1 MWVPWWLM
9 RAKIA
14 AFVLCSASVAGA
26 LVLVRVPEARG
37 DGKPSQ
43 TAAKDGGSSSVGADK
58 YDPQNRTHISLFMET
73 CTQGNAKFMARDFP
87 GAIEIYRKAIALQPT
102 NPLGHYLLGEAQSA
116 SGNLTEAEASWT
128 NADNLGDKD
137 PPTKTKLLFVLAD
150 LKERQKK
157 WDDAKAGWQR
167 YAQYVA
173 AHPDA
178 GGQAATADARVK
190 AIDDMLKQDKA
201 YDIVRQRIAAE
212 KADAGK

>member
-1 MWVPWWLM
+1 MSVPLFVVK
-9 RAKIA
+9 AKVA
-14 AFVLCSASVAGA
+14 ALLVCSAALGA
-26 LVLVRVPEARG
+26 LATITLGIAPDARA
-37 DGKPSQ
+37 DNKP
-43 TAAKDGGSSSVGADK
+43 AADDK
-58 YDPQNRTHISLFMET
+58 YDPANRIHISKFMET
-73 CTQGNAKFMARDFP
+73 CVQGNAKFVSRDFP
-87 GAIEIYRKAIALQPT
+87 GAIDSYRKAIQLQPT

-178 GGQAATADARVK
+178 GGSAATSDARIK

-201 YDIVRQRIAAE
+201 YDVVRQRIAAE
-212 KADAGK
+212 KTDGGK

>member
-1 MWVPWWLM
+1 MVK
-9 RAKIA
+9 AKIA
-14 AFVLCSASVAGA
+14 ALLFVSSVALGA
-26 LVLVRVPEARG
+26 LVVVPDARG
-37 DGKPSQ
+37 DNK
-43 TAAKDGGSSSVGADK
+43 TASKDAGATPDDK
-58 YDPQNRTHISLFMET
+58 YDPANRTHISKFMET
-73 CTQGNAKFMARDFP
+73 CTQGNAKFVSRDFP
-87 GAIEIYRKAIALQPT
+87 GAIDVYRKAIQLQPT

-137 PPTKTKLLFVLAD
+137 PPVKTKLLFVLAD

-173 AHPDA
+173 AHADA
-178 GGQAATADARVK
+178 GGSAATADARIK

>member
-1 MWVPWWLM
+1 MK
-9 RAKIA
+9 AKVA
-14 AFVLCSASVAGA
+14 ALLVCSAALGA
-26 LVLVRVPEARG
+26 LATVTLGIAPDARA
-37 DGKPSQ
+37 DNKP
-43 TAAKDGGSSSVGADK
+43 AADDK
-58 YDPQNRTHISLFMET
+58 YDPANHTHISKFMET
-73 CTQGNAKFMARDFP
+73 CGQGNAKFMSRDFA
-87 GAIEIYRKAIALQPT
+87 GAIEMYRKAIQLQPV

-178 GGQAATADARVK
+178 GGSAATSDARIK

>member
-1 MWVPWWLM
+1 MK
-9 RAKIA
+9 AKVA
-14 AFVLCSASVAGA
+14 ALLVCSAALGA
-26 LVLVRVPEARG
+26 LATVTLGIAPDARA
-37 DGKPSQ
+37 DNRS
-43 TAAKDGGSSSVGADK
+43 AADDK
-58 YDPQNRTHISLFMET
+58 YDPANHTHISKFMET
-73 CTQGNAKFMARDFP
+73 CVQGNAKFVSRDFP
-87 GAIEIYRKAIALQPT
+87 GAIDSYRKAIQLQPT

-178 GGQAATADARVK
+178 GGSAATSDARIK

-201 YDIVRQRIAAE
+201 YDIVRERIAAE

>member
-1 MWVPWWLM
+1 MSVRWAVVK
-9 RAKIA
+9 AKFA
-14 AFVLCSASVAGA
+14 ALVVCSVALGAFA
-26 LVLVRVPEARG
+26 LVSADARG
-37 DGKPSQ
+37 DNKPAGKG
-43 TAAKDGGSSSVGADK
+43 AAAADDK
-58 YDPQNRTHISLFMET
+58 YDPQNRTHISHFMET
-73 CTQGNAKFMARDFP
+73 CVQGNAKFISRDFP
-87 GAIEIYRKAIALQPT
+87 GAIEIYRKAIQLQPT

-137 PPTKTKLLFVLAD
+137 PPIKTKLLFVLAD

-178 GGQAATADARVK
+178 GGSAATSDARIK

-201 YDIVRQRIAAE
+201 YDVVRQRIAAE

>member
-1 MWVPWWLM
+1 MSVPLIAVKA
-9 RAKIA
+9 RIA
-14 AFVLCSASVAGA
+14 ALLVCSVALGA
-26 LVLVRVPEARG
+26 FVAVAPDARG
-37 DGKPSQ
+37 DNKPASKP
-43 TAAKDGGSSSVGADK
+43 AGATPDDK
-58 YDPQNRTHISLFMET
+58 YDPANRTHISKFMET
-73 CTQGNAKFMARDFP
+73 CVQGNAKFISRDFP
-87 GAIEIYRKAIALQPT
+87 GAIEVYRKAIQLQPM

-137 PPTKTKLLFVLAD
+137 PPIKTKLLFVLAD

-173 AHPDA
+173 AHADA
-178 GGQAATADARVK
+178 GGSAATADARIK

-201 YDIVRQRIAAE
+201 YDVVRQRIAAE
-212 KADAGK
+212 KTDAGK

>member
-1 MWVPWWLM
+1 MSVPSWVVK
-9 RAKIA
+9 AKVA
-14 AFVLCSASVAGA
+14 ALLVCSAALGA
-26 LVLVRVPEARG
+26 LATVTLGIAPDARA
-37 DGKPSQ
+37 DNKP
-43 TAAKDGGSSSVGADK
+43 AADDK
-58 YDPQNRTHISLFMET
+58 YDPANHTHISKFMET
-73 CTQGNAKFMARDFP
+73 CVQGNAKFASRDFP
-87 GAIEIYRKAIALQPT
+87 GAIDSYRKAIQLQPT

-178 GGQAATADARVK
+178 GGSAATSDARIK